1 MQTDITH
8 LKEDV
13 TSLKQ
18 ESSKMES
25 SLEEINHTQNGFEA
39 KLEDVNVKVRNL
51 QGLSENYTLDIEH
64 MNTKKIQSKWKP

>member
-18 ESSKMES
+18 ESSNMKA
-25 SLEEINHTQNGFEA
+25 SLEEINGTQNGFEA
-39 KLEDVNVKVRNL
+39 KLEDVNV
-51 QGLSENYTLDIEH
+51 
-64 MNTKKIQSKWKP
+64 